1 MKNVSLILICLISIN
16 VSSQVQVSTNS
27 TINHPSYLINNI
39 LIGNG
44 VTTSNHNFT
53 GDSSQIGYFTDSTHS
68 IGFSEGFILST
79 GNIDS
84 IGNTGADTIWWN
96 YIYDSTWT
104 NIIDSTPIVEG
115 YHLSTSFM
123 GAGDPDLLTIANSV
137 PGLIGQTF
145 TVSSTED
152 AAILEFDF
160 VPSSDTVTF
169 NYVFASE
176 EYLDFVNSSY
186 NDVFAFLISG
196 PGITGPYNSPPGF
209 PGGAI
214 NIAEVPNSVP
224 SLPITISTVNDTINS
239 QYYNYDTL
247 AIASAFNGFTD
258 VFTAKAAVIPCNIYH
273 IKLAIADGTD
283 DSFDSGVF
291 FEAGSFDATE
301 PGALN
306 INTVTSDILCYGD
319 TTGNVQLCI
328 AGGVAP
334 YTTNWFGV
342 NPNNLAAGTYNVS
355 VTDVQGSSGSTTY
368 TINEP
373 LQLIITSTYSGNQ
386 LEGYANGGT
395 PAYTYEWFLNG
406 ITVSTS
412 DIFTPSQ
419 NGDYTLT
426 VTDANGCTT
435 TSDPV
440 NVNNISTS
448 VSSLLTKKLVIFPNP
463 FKTATTINLLDNSKL
478 TRISLYDPQGRKV
491 REFDHHID
499 SDKIIIEKGSLQNG
513 VYLLIIETNNYI
525 SKSKLILE

>member
-16 VSSQVQVSTNS
+16 VFSQVQVSTNS

-123 GAGDPDLLTIANSV
+123 GSGDPDLLTIANSV

-283 DSFDSGVF
+283 DSFDSTVK
-291 FEAGSFDATE
+291 SFYYVRVLENPSCRWSTWDAVK
-301 PGALN
+301 N
-306 INTVTSDILCYGD
+306 
-319 TTGNVQLCI
+319 
-328 AGGVAP
+328 
-334 YTTNWFGV
+334 
-342 NPNNLAAGTYNVS
+342 GTRPREDLQP
-355 VTDVQGSSGSTTY
+355 TIQERAWSSP
-368 TINEP
+368 IW
-373 LQLIITSTYSGNQ
+373 YS
-386 LEGYANGGT
+386 Y
-395 PAYTYEWFLNG
+395 
-406 ITVSTS
+406 
-412 DIFTPSQ
+412 
-419 NGDYTLT
+419 
-426 VTDANGCTT
+426 
-435 TSDPV
+435 
-440 NVNNISTS
+440 
-448 VSSLLTKKLVIFPNP
+448 
-463 FKTATTINLLDNSKL
+463 
-478 TRISLYDPQGRKV
+478 
-491 REFDHHID
+491 
-499 SDKIIIEKGSLQNG
+499 
-513 VYLLIIETNNYI
+513 
-525 SKSKLILE
+525 

>member
-1 MKNVSLILICLISIN
+1 MYIFVKKLKMKNVSLILICLISIN
-16 VSSQVQVSTNS
+16 IFSQVQVSTNS
-27 TINHPSYLINNI
+27 TINHPSFLINNI

-209 PGGAI
+209 PG
-214 NIAEVPNSVP
+214 E
-224 SLPITISTVNDTINS
+224 
-239 QYYNYDTL
+239 
-247 AIASAFNGFTD
+247 
-258 VFTAKAAVIPCNIYH
+258 
-273 IKLAIADGTD
+273 
-283 DSFDSGVF
+283 
-291 FEAGSFDATE
+291 
-301 PGALN
+301 
-306 INTVTSDILCYGD
+306 
-319 TTGNVQLCI
+319 
-328 AGGVAP
+328 
-334 YTTNWFGV
+334 
-342 NPNNLAAGTYNVS
+342 
-355 VTDVQGSSGSTTY
+355 
-368 TINEP
+368 
-373 LQLIITSTYSGNQ
+373 
-386 LEGYANGGT
+386 
-395 PAYTYEWFLNG
+395 
-406 ITVSTS
+406 
-412 DIFTPSQ
+412 
-419 NGDYTLT
+419 
-426 VTDANGCTT
+426 
-435 TSDPV
+435 
-440 NVNNISTS
+440 
-448 VSSLLTKKLVIFPNP
+448 
-463 FKTATTINLLDNSKL
+463 
-478 TRISLYDPQGRKV
+478 R
-491 REFDHHID
+491 
-499 SDKIIIEKGSLQNG
+499 
-513 VYLLIIETNNYI
+513 
-525 SKSKLILE
+525 